1 MRLAGLAPLLFLTG
15 TLWTPAHLAL
25 EGHPA
30 ESHPHDHEDGEDHS
44 SHSASDHTTD
54 AARWQSPE
62 SFAVDPVPLGCADAV
77 EPQPT
82 GDRAA
87 SDPLRPAFTAPT
99 SASSCRA
106 PPAA

>member
-15 TLWTPAHLAL
+15 TLWTPAHLAS

-44 SHSASDHTTD
+44 SHSAGDHTTD

-82 GDRAA
+82 GECADFLAR
-87 SDPLRPAFTAPT
+87 RPAFVTFT

-106 PPAA
+106 PPAL